1 MTRPQKRLSVR
12 ELPETER
19 PRERLLAHG
28 PGALSEAQLV
38 ALILAEGTRGETAI
52 DCAQRL
58 LCEAGSLHRLAAR
71 SPSELQQVRGVG
83 PAKAA
88 RLTAALEL
96 ARRLAP
102 RDRAIAPGLAGAA
115 DVFARLAPR
124 LARRTQESFLILCCD
139 VKNRVVAE
147 REITRGTLDASLVH
161 PRDVFG
167 TAVKEAAAAIILVHN
182 HPSGDPEPS
191 AEDIALTRR
200 LADAGDLM
208 GIPVL
213 DHVVIGA
220 GRYVSLAERGVL

>member
-1 MTRPQKRLSVR
+1 MADAPKRLTLR
-12 ELPETER
+12 ELPPGER

-28 PGALSEAQLV
+28 AGALSDAQLV
-38 ALILAEGTRGETAI
+38 ALILAEGTRGESAV

-58 LCEAGSLHRLAAR
+58 LQESGSLERLAAR
-71 SPSELQQVRGVG
+71 SPVQLQDVRGVG

-88 RLTAALEL
+88 RLAAALEL

-102 RDRAIAPGLAGAA
+102 SGAGLAAGFTGAA
-115 DVFARLAPR
+115 DVFARMGPR
-124 LARRTQESFLILCCD
+124 LARRRQESFVVLCCD
-139 VKNRVVAE
+139 VKNRVIAE

-167 TAVKEAAAAIILVHN
+167 TAVREAAAALILVHN

-191 AEDIALTRR
+191 AEDVALTRR
-200 LADAGDLM
+200 LADAGELM